1 LLYHHSEDG
10 HRWPTLL
17 LYIDNQEV
25 VDRGSKKNPN
35 FLNIRQYLT
44 HDFDLWMVLS
54 HLQKHMALRVEF
66 EWIKG
71 HQTPTDDMDKN
82 VGILL
87 NIDVDN
93 LATAQYAKHTISPQR
108 GVFLAGTVCFHQRGH
123 HVQNIYNAI
132 SSRETDQDL
141 LDHYVAKGWTLEAL
155 EKVEWVALG
164 TFLKRRHPIERCKAI
179 QTMHNW
185 QNTGYQKQLFSNYD
199 HGHTGDSNSAC
210 NYLPSE
216 TQIECPLRCG
226 HVEIPFHYMQ
236 CTSTILSD
244 ARILGIEKLE
254 KSLYKMHTSPPLL
267 EAILQGILCWET
279 ATEYDLTAESH
290 PSLFDLPHSQL
301 LEHQSMIG
309 WEQFLKGY
317 IAKDW
322 GVLQGRYYRDQQL
335 THNRKFTKN
344 SWIQN
349 LLLQL
354 HYYRHRIWMVRNE
367 TLHGGITKDQKALT
381 RKHMLQ
387 EVKALYR
394 KNRRR
399 IPFQERSLFQLPL
412 RFRLKQGRQQLQLWI
427 KRTQLMFARYEEIPI
442 SKDQTN
448 RITDWL
454 SQWNLDDGVTSQND
468 TRATTSATRARAY
481 SIDSET
487 SAPRPSAKQ
496 SDISNWLKS
505 WGHNLPA
512 SESEKIHQNLTSSVS
527 SQETMITEYSKL
539 K

>member
-1 LLYHHSEDG
+1 
-10 HRWPTLL
+10 
-17 LYIDNQEV
+17 
-25 VDRGSKKNPN
+25 
-35 FLNIRQYLT
+35 
-44 HDFDLWMVLS
+44 
-54 HLQKHMALRVEF
+54 
-66 EWIKG
+66 
-71 HQTPTDDMDKN
+71 
-82 VGILL
+82 
-87 NIDVDN
+87 
-93 LATAQYAKHTISPQR
+93 
-108 GVFLAGTVCFHQRGH
+108 
-123 HVQNIYNAI
+123 
-132 SSRETDQDL
+132 
-141 LDHYVAKGWTLEAL
+141 
-155 EKVEWVALG
+155 
-164 TFLKRRHPIERCKAI
+164 
-179 QTMHNW
+179 
-185 QNTGYQKQLFSNYD
+185 
-199 HGHTGDSNSAC
+199 
-210 NYLPSE
+210 
-216 TQIECPLRCG
+216 
-226 HVEIPFHYMQ
+226 
-236 CTSTILSD
+236 
-244 ARILGIEKLE
+244 
-254 KSLYKMHTSPPLL
+254 
-267 EAILQGILCWET
+267 
-279 ATEYDLTAESH
+279 
-290 PSLFDLPHSQL
+290 
-301 LEHQSMIG
+301 MIG

-322 GVLQGRYYRDQQL
+322 GMLQGRYYRDQQL

-344 SWIQN
+344 SWTQN

-527 SQETMITEYSKL
+527 SQETMITEYSEL